1 MAGLEPAK
9 KPLVPH
15 TSALPT
21 ELHPVNSACILA
33 DSEGRIKPVI
43 KKIVGSPLFWIFI
56 LAFFLRIYKLGTF
69 PVGFH
74 VDEVKV
80 GWNALSILKTGR
92 DDKGNLFSLYYNSFG
107 DFRPTGIFYATIP
120 SIIAFSRNEFAVRF
134 PSALL
139 GALTIFPLYFL
150 VLEINK
156 DKNKKLALV
165 AALLLSLSPWHI
177 SVSRATSE
185 VVISM
190 FMALWGLY
198 YFLKGLDT
206 KNKKDFTLSV
216 LLIVVSY
223 FFYHSIRILA
233 PIFLFAIIFYK
244 KAFYNKKAIL
254 SLGAI
259 SFVTLIL
266 LLNKE
271 ARGRFS
277 QVSIFNDLDV
287 QYELSRMPFEEGPGK
302 VFIARM
308 FHNKPLVYARRFV
321 NEYTKYFSSNFFLD
335 STTPKPARYQ
345 TVGIGL
351 LTYVELT
358 LLIIGVMAI
367 AQKKFSFLPLLLLLL
382 APFAAALTTEDSPNL
397 HRALLML
404 PLLSIIEAY
413 GFIYLW
419 KFKKIIFTLLILN
432 FIFFLHMYFIH
443 NKVHLPLYRNV
454 GAKELAVYLNTAKD
468 NYDKIILTNIPDSP
482 YPWIAFFTGKAP
494 DQRYIVSGQRCPSRD
509 AFEKPDVKRLLV
521 VDAEGCATESKL
533 KDRSDVKLINVIKRP
548 DETEVYNIWSKID

>member
-1 MAGLEPAK
+1 M
-9 KPLVPH
+9 
-15 TSALPT
+15 
-21 ELHPVNSACILA
+21 
-33 DSEGRIKPVI
+33 I
-43 KKIVGSPLFWIFI
+43 KKIIKSPLSWIFV

-74 VDEVKV
+74 VDEAKV

-120 SIIAFSRNEFAVRF
+120 SILLLGRNEFAVRF

-139 GALTIFPLYFL
+139 GALTIFPLFFL

-156 DKNKKLALV
+156 DKNKKLALI
-165 AALLLSLSPWHI
+165 ATILLALSPWHI

-190 FMALWGLY
+190 FIALWGIY
-198 YFLKGLDT
+198 YFLKGIDT
-206 KNKKDFTLSV
+206 KERKHFILSV
-216 LLIVVSY
+216 SLIVLSY
-223 FFYHSIRILA
+223 FFYHSIRLLA
-233 PIFLFAIIFYK
+233 PIFLFAIILYK
-244 KAFYNKKAIL
+244 KTFYNKKAVL
-254 SLGAI
+254 SLFAI
-259 SFVTLIL
+259 SFVTFLL

-287 QYELSRMPFEEGPGK
+287 QYELSRMPFEEGPNK

-321 NEYTKYFSSNFFLD
+321 NEYTKYFSSNFFLE

-351 LTYVELT
+351 LTYVELA
-358 LLIIGVMAI
+358 LFIFGLVGI

-404 PLLSIIEAY
+404 PMFVIIEAY
-413 GFIYLW
+413 GFKFLEEMKIKPKLIYL
-419 KFKKIIFTLLILN
+419 LLSLN
-432 FIFFLHMYFIH
+432 FIFFAHMYLVH

-454 GAKELAVYLNTAKD
+454 GAKELAIYLNEVQD
-468 NYDKIILTNIPDSP
+468 DYDKIILTNIPDSP
-482 YPWIAFFTGKAP
+482 YPWISFFTGKKP
-494 DQRYIVSGQRCPSRD
+494 DEVYSLSGQRCPSRD
-509 AFEKPDVKRLLV
+509 AFEKPEVKRLLV
-521 VDAEGCATESKL
+521 VDAEGCATESNL
-533 KDRSDVKLINVIKRP
+533 KTRTDVKLIDVIKRP
-548 DETEVYNIWSKID
+548 DETEVYNIWSRIE